1 MDGDGADVVQDGVGR
16 AGLEGTA
23 RGRDGERPGAG
34 RAADVQNAA
43 FDHAA
48 VCAVGHVTGQVGR
61 LIVRVGRLGSQ
72 RDARAGQDVRP
83 REGIEMEPL
92 RLARRGGRAG
102 EEDEVRAA
110 AQLAVRRAVDGRA
123 SGIARIDDARR
134 CGAAAVEVDGGH
146 AAELGH
152 PFGQQRE
159 RQAGGNIR
167 FVDGVENQR
176 TVGLE
181 SCRGTRAEFLCGVE
195 LEVRRGDA
203 VFDEHLA
210 AAAGVLHGAPR
221 RVAGRRDLDDVA
233 GLQGLHGVERA
244 GIAAV
249 LGDGKDEAVL
259 QNVARGRLVLNGADG
274 RRECAGHR
282 QLRLAAQRLEDD
294 VVGFQAALRRGVIV
308 AGIESDAVVARQGL
322 VVEDFLLRAADR
334 RRDLQ
339 LRRTD
344 DGFAVGKEA
353 DGADVS
359 ARTEDALRD
368 DEAVGDAVVHVEERA
383 VHARDEHEILIFEE
397 LRRVVHRAAAIDD
410 HRPHRAAR
418 RIGQGVLL

>member
-1 MDGDGADVVQDGVGR
+1 MLVWR
-16 AGLEGTA
+16 APLV
-23 RGRDGERPGAG
+23 GRDGERPGAG

-48 VCAVGHVTGQVGR
+48 VRAVGHVTGQVGR
-61 LIVRVGRLGSQ
+61 LIVRVGRLGGQ

-83 REGIEMEPL
+83 GEGIEVEAL

-110 AQLAVRRAVDGRA
+110 AQLAVRGAVDGRA

-134 CGAAAVEVDGGH
+134 RGAAAVEVDRGH

-152 PFGQQRE
+152 PLGQQRE
-159 RQAGGNIR
+159 RQPGGDTR
-167 FVDGVENQR
+167 FVDGVEDQR
-176 TVGLE
+176 AVGLE
-181 SCRGTRAEFLCGVE
+181 ARCGARAELVRGVE
-195 LEVRRGDA
+195 LELRRGDA

-221 RVAGRRDLDDVA
+221 RVAGRRDLDDIS
-233 GLQGLHGVERA
+233 GLEGLHGVECA
-244 GIAAV
+244 GVAAV
-249 LGDGKDEAVL
+249 LRDGEDEAVL
-259 QNVARGRLVLNGADG
+259 RNVARGRLVLNGADR

-308 AGIESDAVVARQGL
+308 AGVEADAVVARQGL

-359 ARTEDALRD
+359 ARTEDALR
-368 DEAVGDAVVHVEERA
+368 
-383 VHARDEHEILIFEE
+383 
-397 LRRVVHRAAAIDD
+397 
-410 HRPHRAAR
+410 
-418 RIGQGVLL
+418 